1 MAIKKG
7 LGKGLDALLGDFTA
21 APAEGVKQVDVHDI
35 DTNLEQPR
43 KAFDEE
49 KLKELAA
56 SISVH
61 GVVQPILVRPNGARF
76 TIVAGER
83 RFRAARMAGLERVP
97 VVVRDMQDA
106 EVLEV
111 ALVENLQREDLNPI
125 EEAAGIRF
133 LMQQHDLTQEEVSAR
148 LGKSRPAIAN
158 ALRLLNL
165 PGSVQDLLREGKLL
179 PGHAR
184 ALVTIK
190 EENAQEALAQK
201 IASEG
206 LSAREA
212 EVRAK
217 ALIAGGAEEPAR
229 RAPQKE
235 KQNQDADLAEA
246 EGRLRE
252 KLATKVTILGSQRS
266 GKIIIEYF
274 SKDDLNG
281 LYDLLMQE

>member
-7 LGKGLDALLGDFTA
+7 LGKGLDALLGDYTA
-21 APAEGVKQVDVHDI
+21 APSEGVKQVDVHDI

-97 VVVRDMQDA
+97 VVVREMAPA

-111 ALVENLQREDLNPI
+111 ALIENLQREDLNPV

-133 LMQQHDLTQEEVSAR
+133 LMQQHDLTQEEVSTR

-165 PGSVQDLLREGKLL
+165 PESVQELLREGKLL
-179 PGHAR
+179 AGHAR
-184 ALVTIK
+184 ALVSIK
-190 EENAQEALAQK
+190 EEGLQETLAKK
-201 IASEG
+201 IVEEG

-212 EVRAK
+212 EAQAK
-217 ALIAGGAEEPAR
+217 AAVEAAQPEGAVR
-229 RAPQKE
+229 KVQKE
-235 KQNQDADLAEA
+235 KQNADADLAEA
-246 EGRLRE
+246 EERLRE
-252 KLATKVTILGSQRS
+252 KLATKVNIFGSQRS
-266 GKIIIEYF
+266 GKLIIEYY
-274 SKDDLNG
+274 SKEDLNL

>member
-21 APAEGVKQVDVHDI
+21 APPEGVKQVDVHDI
-35 DTNLEQPR
+35 DTNREQPR

-56 SISVH
+56 SISLH

-83 RFRAARMAGLERVP
+83 RFRAARMAGLTHVP
-97 VVVRDMQDA
+97 VVVRDMEDSA
-106 EVLEV
+106 VMEV

-133 LMQQHDLTQEEVSAR
+133 LMQQHDLTQEEVSSR

-158 ALRLLNL
+158 SIRLLTL
-165 PGSVQDLLREGKLL
+165 PESVQALLREGTLL

-184 ALVTIK
+184 ALVAIK
-190 EENAQEALAQK
+190 EEAVQEALAKK
-201 IASEG
+201 IVEEG
-206 LSAREA
+206 LSARAAEA
-212 EVRAK
+212 EAKIAAEAKSPEGEKRA
-217 ALIAGGAEEPAR
+217 AR
-229 RAPQKE
+229 KE
-235 KQNQDADLAEA
+235 KLNADADLAEA
-246 EGRLRE
+246 EARLRE
-252 KLATKVTILGSQRS
+252 KLATKVSILGSQRN
-266 GKIIIEYF
+266 GKIIVEYY
-274 SKDDLNG
+274 SKEDLNA

>member
-7 LGKGLDALLGDFTA
+7 LGKGLDALLGDYTA
-21 APAEGVKQVDVHDI
+21 APSEGVKQVDVHDI

-49 KLKELAA
+49 KLRELAS

-61 GVVQPILVRPNGARF
+61 GVVQPILVRPNGTRF

-97 VVVRDMQDA
+97 VVVREMEPA

-111 ALVENLQREDLNPI
+111 ALIENLQREDLNPI

-133 LMQQHDLTQEEVSAR
+133 LMQQHDLTQEAVSSR

-165 PGSVQDLLREGKLL
+165 PENVQELLREGKLL
-179 PGHAR
+179 AGHAR
-184 ALVTIK
+184 ALVSIK
-190 EENAQEALAQK
+190 EEGVQAALAKK
-201 IASEG
+201 IVEEG

-212 EVRAK
+212 EAQAK
-217 ALIAGGAEEPAR
+217 VAAEAAQPDGAKR
-229 RAPQKE
+229 KIQKE
-235 KQNQDADLAEA
+235 KHNADADLAEA

-252 KLATKVTILGSQRS
+252 KLATKVSILGSQRN
-266 GKIIIEYF
+266 GKLIIEYY
-274 SKDDLNG
+274 SKEDLNL

>member
-7 LGKGLDALLGDFTA
+7 LGKGLDALLGDYTA
-21 APAEGVKQVDVHDI
+21 APSEGVKQVDVHDI

-97 VVVRDMQDA
+97 VVVREMAPA

-111 ALVENLQREDLNPI
+111 ALIENLQREDLNPV

-133 LMQQHDLTQEEVSAR
+133 LMQQHDLTKEEVSTR

-165 PGSVQDLLREGKLL
+165 PESVQELLREGKLL
-179 PGHAR
+179 AGHAR
-184 ALVTIK
+184 ALVSIK
-190 EENAQEALAQK
+190 EEGLQETLAKK
-201 IASEG
+201 IVEEG

-212 EVRAK
+212 EAQAK
-217 ALIAGGAEEPAR
+217 AAVEAAQPEGAVR
-229 RAPQKE
+229 KVQKE
-235 KQNQDADLAEA
+235 KQNADADLAEA
-246 EGRLRE
+246 EERLRE
-252 KLATKVTILGSQRS
+252 KLATKVNIFGSQRS
-266 GKIIIEYF
+266 GKLIIEYY
-274 SKDDLNG
+274 SKEDLNL

>member
-7 LGKGLDALLGDFTA
+7 LGKGLDALLGDYTA
-21 APAEGVKQVDVHDI
+21 APSEGVKQVDVHDI

-49 KLKELAA
+49 KLRELAS

-76 TIVAGER
+76 IIVAGER

-97 VVVRDMQDA
+97 VVVREMEPA

-111 ALVENLQREDLNPI
+111 ALIENLQREDLNPI

-165 PGSVQDLLREGKLL
+165 PENVQELLREGKLL
-179 PGHAR
+179 AGHAR
-184 ALVTIK
+184 ALVSIK
-190 EENAQEALAQK
+190 EEGVQEALAKK
-201 IASEG
+201 IVEEG

-212 EVRAK
+212 EAQAK
-217 ALIAGGAEEPAR
+217 AAAEVAQPDGAKR
-229 RAPQKE
+229 KIQKE
-235 KQNQDADLAEA
+235 KQNADADLAEA
-246 EGRLRE
+246 EERLRE
-252 KLATKVTILGSQRS
+252 KLATKVSILGSQRN
-266 GKIIIEYF
+266 GKLIIEYY
-274 SKDDLNG
+274 SKEDLNL

>member
-1 MAIKKG
+1 MTMKKG

-49 KLKELAA
+49 KLRELAA

-61 GVVQPILVRPNGARF
+61 GVVQPILVRPNGTRF

-133 LMQQHDLTQEEVSAR
+133 LMQQHDLTQEEVSSR

-190 EENAQEALAQK
+190 EEGAQEALAQK

-217 ALIAGGAEEPAR
+217 ALIAGSAEEPVS
-229 RAPQKE
+229 RAAQKE
-235 KQNQDADLAEA
+235 KQNPDADLAEA
-246 EGRLRE
+246 EARLRE
-252 KLATKVTILGSQRS
+252 KLATKVTIFGSQRS

>member
-1 MAIKKG
+1 MALKKG
-7 LGKGLDALLGDFTA
+7 LGKGLDALLGDYTA
-21 APAEGVKQVDVHDI
+21 APPEGVKQVDVHDI
-35 DTNLEQPR
+35 DTNIEQPR

-49 KLKELAA
+49 KLKELSA
-56 SISVH
+56 SIAVH

-83 RFRAARMAGLERVP
+83 RFRAARMAGLTHVP
-97 VVVRDMQDA
+97 VVVRDMEDSA
-106 EVLEV
+106 VLEV

-133 LMQQHDLTQEEVSAR
+133 LMQQHDLTQEEVSSR

-158 ALRLLNL
+158 SLRLLNL
-165 PGSVQDLLREGKLL
+165 PESVQTLLRDGKLL

-190 EENAQEALAQK
+190 DASVQETLAKK
-201 IASEG
+201 ISEEG

-212 EVRAK
+212 EARAK
-217 ALIAGGAEEPAR
+217 AAVDLGTTDEKKH
-229 RAPQKE
+229 APRKE
-235 KQNQDADLAEA
+235 KLNADADLAEA
-246 EGRLRE
+246 EARLRE
-252 KLATKVTILGSQRS
+252 KLATKVSILGSQKS
-266 GKIIIEYF
+266 GKLIIEYY
-274 SKDDLNG
+274 SKDDLNL